1 MSTLTLTASNGTTF
15 TFRRIEPGMSYGRS
29 AVNDRSG
36 PLVEVYDAAY
46 SFTPWGQVIC
56 QYDVRT
62 LETHTPGVGL
72 ILDGGIPVWR
82 VDGAS
87 MDQVRAWLA
96 HA

>member
-1 MSTLTLTASNGTTF
+1 
-15 TFRRIEPGMSYGRS
+15 
-29 AVNDRSG
+29 
-36 PLVEVYDAAY
+36 
-46 SFTPWGQVIC
+46 
-56 QYDVRT
+56 VRT

-96 HA
+96 LV